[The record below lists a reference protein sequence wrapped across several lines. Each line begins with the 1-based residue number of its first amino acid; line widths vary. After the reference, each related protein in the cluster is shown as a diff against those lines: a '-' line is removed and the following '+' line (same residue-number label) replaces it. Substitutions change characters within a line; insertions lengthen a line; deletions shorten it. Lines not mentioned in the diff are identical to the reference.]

1 MAEKRPSTTLLW
13 MTIVA
18 SPAALGLETGL
29 RLLFFPSDFNVY
41 IRPFLNPYLTPVA
54 WIFATIAGLGA
65 LLGLALQRRLVT
77 KRIGK
82 LPEEFNTR
90 ERRYQVAFGVF
101 LLTTAVPQIP
111 SIFSTFCFTFGSDL
125 LPVIVS
131 IALTSAGVVG
141 QALRVPKLAE

>member
-13 MTIVA
+13 LTIVA

-29 RLLFFPSDFNVY
+29 RLLLFPPEFPL
-41 IRPFLNPYLTPVA
+41 IREFLNPYLTPVA
-54 WIFATIAGLGA
+54 WVFAAIAGVGA

-77 KRIGK
+77 KRVGK
-82 LPEEFNTR
+82 LPAEFNTR

-111 SIFSTFCFTFGSDL
+111 SIFSTFCFTFGADL
-125 LPVIVS
+125 LPVLVS
-131 IALTSAGVVG
+131 IALTSLGVIG
-141 QALRVPKLAE
+141 QALRVPKLAD